1 MSAPGR
7 RLVRVAADVEP
18 AHHDRLVAL
27 QDRHGVSLG
36 AVVVAAIQAGL
47 PMGGASGCW
56 WAVDRRDGAEDNPI
70 RQPGTGRERNG

>member
-1 MSAPGR
+1 MTGYAPPADEAAPVRR

-36 AVVVAAIQAGL
+36 AVVAAAAPPL
-47 PMGGASGCW
+47 
-56 WAVDRRDGAEDNPI
+56 ET
-70 RQPGTGRERNG
+70 QPV

>member
-1 MSAPGR
+1 MSAPVR

-18 AHHDRLVAL
+18 AHHARLAAL
-27 QDRHGVSLG
+27 CARHGVSLG
-36 AVVVAAIQAGL
+36 AVVAAAIQAGL

-56 WAVDRRDGAEDNPI
+56 WAVDRDGAEDNPI